1 MPELFATY
9 SPELMAVSLPTWVD
23 FASVV
28 VGSIGGILTA
38 RTRHLDLVGFVGL
51 SLLCGLGGG
60 LIRDIMMQVG
70 SVYMLDSAFAIPAS
84 VATGVVGFLFPKLL
98 DRADGL
104 IEWLDIM
111 AVALFALVGT
121 DKALVNGFPPASC
134 LLMGIMTGVGGGMLR
149 DVFLGDVP
157 RIFQRSNLYALCAL
171 AGSAAYW
178 CSVVLF
184 SLNKFWGAVLCI
196 VVTIGLRRWSLHFNV
211 MTPADVDL
219 GPRVAASGKLLGRYM
234 RVARWRSSKNERSRR
249 VHNATHPDK
258 KE

>member
-1 MPELFATY
+1 MPELFTTY

-28 VGSIGGILTA
+28 VGSIGGVLTA
-38 RTRHLDLVGFVGL
+38 RARHLDLVGFVGL
-51 SLLCGLGGG
+51 ALLCGLGGG

-98 DRADGL
+98 DRTGGL
-104 IEWLDIM
+104 IEWLDIV

-121 DKALVNGFPPASC
+121 DKALVNGFLPASC

-157 RIFQRSNLYALCAL
+157 RIFQRSNLYAVCAL

-178 CSVVLF
+178 CLVAVF
-184 SLNKFWGAVLCI
+184 SLNKFWGAALCI
-196 VVTIGLRRWSLHFNV
+196 AVTIGLRRWSLHFNV
-211 MTPADVDL
+211 RTPTDVDL
-219 GPRVAASGKLLGRYM
+219 GPAVVAPVRRAARRM
-234 RVARWRSSKNERSRR
+234 RIARRCTKRKSR
-249 VHNATHPDK
+249 
-258 KE
+258 